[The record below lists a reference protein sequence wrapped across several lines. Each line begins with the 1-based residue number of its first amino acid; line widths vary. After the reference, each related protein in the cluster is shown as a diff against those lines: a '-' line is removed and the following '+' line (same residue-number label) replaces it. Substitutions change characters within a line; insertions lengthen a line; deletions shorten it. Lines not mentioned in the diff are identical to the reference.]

1 MAQDERLKH
10 NPNQPQKPADAR
22 DDRGADQQAK
32 AAGIDPRTERD
43 PGQHRQDTRAM
54 EQHVHVDN
62 FSPED
67 MERFRQAI
75 DKGMREILPEPPILP
90 GYHVCYLSTT
100 NTEDTIERRMSLGYT
115 AVKPAEAPTF
125 RQHVLKSGD
134 QTGYIGVR
142 EMVLFKIPTELY
154 LRIMKIN
161 HHDRPNEEQAR
172 LASQVSMEKDS
183 SGRQLGKAEGE
194 GLEELKSMVVRPL
207 FETDGKPVPRQ
218 PVI

>member
-10 NPNQPQKPADAR
+10 NPNQAKPQDNR
-22 DDRGADQQAK
+22 DDRGDVEAKQA
-32 AAGIDPRTERD
+32 GVDPRLERD
-43 PGQHRQDTRAM
+43 PGKNRQDTRAM
-54 EQHVHVDN
+54 DQHVHVDN
-62 FSPED
+62 FTPED
-67 MERFRQAI
+67 MQRFREAI
-75 DKGMREILPEPPILP
+75 DKGMREILPEPPLLP

-134 QTGYIGVR
+134 TTGYIGVR
-142 EMVLFKIPTELY
+142 EMVLFKIPEELY

-172 LASQVSMEKDS
+172 LASQVTMEKDS
-183 SGRQLGKAEGE
+183 AGRQLGKAEGE
-194 GLEELKSMVVRPL
+194 GLDELKSMVKRPL